1 MYTGNHP
8 DAIAKIY
15 EIQNKGRTKSSPL
28 DHIALPLTFFFMVTD
43 LMTVHLYTESLF
55 DERPEMAMLVAA
67 SIALLLDACPMLAGK
82 LKGQLD
88 DMLPRDQRATK
99 RRISALLGTAVG
111 AFAIFAGFCI
121 VSTLMGVET
130 LAKTEDTT
138 LYMVGQFIRML
149 LPIATSVGSYAV
161 GYFSDHR
168 SQLEDLKAQLL
179 DQLDAAALVPQLNG
193 VPVEFYGLGDVAGSQ
208 RTLSAQQ
215 VQWLQSFWQAFF
227 DRTGAT
233 VTFHADIV
241 SGEAL
246 TENGHKVTPLAPAG
260 APTFIKVSAEQVD
273 FQPDSTAF
281 LDEDAARSA
290 LNELATQLKADSTS
304 YVVAGSTAEVDN
316 ASREGAQALSLA
328 RARAVRDVLVVVGI
342 PADQI
347 TCLGL
352 GNEPTS
358 VRSANEAENRC
369 VYVVSSDSVQ
379 ATEFR
384 SVGQAES

>member
-168 SQLEDLKAQLL
+168 SQLEDLKAQRLNLL
-179 DQLDAAALVPQLNG
+179 DLDADIDSAIHHAQYAMEHYDPDQQDHLFAQAKLKSLCIAAKQARLTARMKLAEELGNVDAADQLLRSSGLDDLLDEQQWQAMLLPPAAATAEAAVAPQQEQAALH
-193 VPVEFYGLGDVAGSQ
+193 F
-208 RTLSAQQ
+208 
-215 VQWLQSFWQAFF
+215 
-227 DRTGAT
+227 
-233 VTFHADIV
+233 
-241 SGEAL
+241 
-246 TENGHKVTPLAPAG
+246 
-260 APTFIKVSAEQVD
+260 
-273 FQPDSTAF
+273 
-281 LDEDAARSA
+281 
-290 LNELATQLKADSTS
+290 
-304 YVVAGSTAEVDN
+304 
-316 ASREGAQALSLA
+316 
-328 RARAVRDVLVVVGI
+328 
-342 PADQI
+342 
-347 TCLGL
+347 
-352 GNEPTS
+352 
-358 VRSANEAENRC
+358 EAETAAMA
-369 VYVVSSDSVQ
+369 S
-379 ATEFR
+379 
-384 SVGQAES
+384 